1 MSSLLNKLNTKKLPA
16 ILQCPLCDYHIKRNT
31 MFEAH
36 VLQEHGI
43 SAKELYIQQHS
54 QGVNKCKCGCGG
66 EPKWIGYNVGFAKFI
81 VGHNANIYSSY
92 DEETAKKIALT
103 RGSNWRGKSIWKGR
117 TKENDANVAERGKRT
132 SIAQKKLFAEGKIVT
147 WNKGL
152 TKETDPRL
160 AKYSESLK
168 QQFTSREKVVWHK
181 GLTAETDERV
191 KKKNDDLKQKYATKK
206 LIQWHKG
213 LTKHDDPRIGKFHQN
228 RDYYTS
234 Y

>member
-103 RGSNWRGKSIWKGR
+103 RGFGGFYVSGKKINHGANRQTTIYVPYVTVVRLLIVMIETGLRGQ
-117 TKENDANVAERGKRT
+117 NVQWLDR
-132 SIAQKKLFAEGKIVT
+132 LT
-147 WNKGL
+147 WDSLNKDSGPI
-152 TKETDPRL
+152 D
-160 AKYSESLK
+160 SLY
-168 QQFTSREKVVWHK
+168 
-181 GLTAETDERV
+181 TA
-191 KKKNDDLKQKYATKK
+191 L
-206 LIQWHKG
+206 
-213 LTKHDDPRIGKFHQN
+213 
-228 RDYYTS
+228 S
-234 Y
+234 